1 MARPDEPMDLGI
13 GVTSGVDAQML
24 CADIFVSMAL
34 AAAHTSRTR
43 LDTGVVIPSNRSA
56 PVTASAWLVRQ
67 PAS

>member
-1 MARPDEPMDLGI
+1 MDLGL

-43 LDTGVVIPSNRSA
+43 LDTGVVIPSNRIA
-56 PVTASAWLVRQ
+56 PVTARA
-67 PAS
+67 